1 MTKLL
6 LGCAVL
12 VLSVGCATAPLNKR
26 TEVKVV
32 EMSELDATATSPD
45 KTYIC
50 EEGHKPGSNLK
61 APVCQTVRNLEI
73 ERVATQDML
82 HRLMQSGY
90 RH

>member
-12 VLSVGCATAPLNKR
+12 ALSAGCATAPVQKK
-26 TEVKVV
+26 TAVKVV
-32 EMSELDATATSPD
+32 EMNELNATNSPD

-50 EEGHKPGSNLK
+50 EEGHKPGSNVK
-61 APVCQTVRNLEI
+61 TPVCQSVRDRELEHQ
-73 ERVATQDML
+73 ATQDTL

-90 RH
+90 KR